1 MQPLINQFTKNL
13 SGCSGCGS
21 NDAVYETWAKA
32 KEKGEKMTF
41 VFEVA
46 VDADNYKQ
54 AVGKFPDEFTIL
66 KGTTKPELK
75 PQIPPGLP
83 TVPTNMRTGLPVNG

>member
-21 NDAVYETWAKA
+21 NDGVYETWLKA

-46 VDADNYKQ
+46 VKADNYKQ
-54 AVGKFPDEFTIL
+54 AVAKVPDEFDIL
-66 KGTTKPELK
+66 KGTTKAEPN
-75 PQIPPGLP
+75 PPTQGQISSTLVRPS
-83 TVPTNMRTGLPVNG
+83 V